1 MKGFLKKYKYI
12 FLSCL
17 SVLAVLLVW
26 YVCCDV
32 LHLTKSAV
40 FPGPVKCVQTFIKKL
55 TTKAPDGATL
65 PVHLM
70 ASLKVCL
77 LGYGLG
83 ALVGVPLEIGR
94 AHV

>member
-1 MKGFLKKYKYI
+1 MR
-12 FLSCL
+12 
-17 SVLAVLLVW
+17 A
-26 YVCCDV
+26 D
-32 LHLTKSAV
+32 LH
-40 FPGPVKCVQTFIKKL
+40 KKL

-83 ALVGVPLEIGR
+83 ALVGVPLGIFMAWSKWCAASSGPSLT
-94 AHV
+94 

>member
-12 FLSCL
+12 LLSCL

-40 FPGPVKCVQTFIKKL
+40 FPGPVKCVQTFI
-55 TTKAPDGATL
+55 
-65 PVHLM
+65 
-70 ASLKVCL
+70 
-77 LGYGLG
+77 
-83 ALVGVPLEIGR
+83 
-94 AHV
+94 